1 MPHRREFL
9 TQLSVAAAAIAFD
22 ANEMRA
28 ESIPSIA
35 SVTAGESPWDTSWL
49 DRLAGAQYRV
59 VFNASD
65 IADGAAMDYAAGFL
79 DGYHEVHGTTDA
91 QTRPVI
97 VFRRLGTVMALNDML
112 WEKYNIGE
120 DRKINDSSTHAPA
133 KRNIFWK
140 AGPKASPEA
149 ASDKIETLHQRGM
162 ISLVCAIAA
171 GNVARGFAEKSG
183 RPVDEVRDE
192 VKANLVPGA
201 ILVPSGIYALI
212 RAQNAG
218 CAYMQGT

>member
-1 MPHRREFL
+1 MARRREFL
-9 TQLSVAAAAIAFD
+9 TQVGLAAAAIAFD
-22 ANEMRA
+22 AEEMRA
-28 ESIPSIA
+28 A
-35 SVTAGESPWDTSWL
+35 SGTNGESPWDTSWL
-49 DRLAGAQYRV
+49 DRLAAAQYRV

-65 IADGAAMDYAAGFL
+65 IADGAAMAYASTFF
-79 DGYHEVHGTTDA
+79 DNYHEAHGTTDA

-112 WEKYNIGE
+112 WEKYSIGE
-120 DRKINDSSTHAPA
+120 DRKVNDSATHAPA
-133 KRNIFWK
+133 KRNVFWK
-140 AGPKASPEA
+140 AAPGASPEA
-149 ASDKIETLHQRGM
+149 ASDKIETLHSRGM
-162 ISLVCAIAA
+162 ISLVCNIAA
-171 GNVARGFAEKSG
+171 MNVGYSLAQKSG
-183 RPVDEVRDE
+183 RDVEEVRRE

>member
-22 ANEMRA
+22 ADEMRA
-28 ESIPSIA
+28 ASAA
-35 SVTAGESPWDTSWL
+35 SVTTSESPWDTSWL
-49 DRLAGAQYRV
+49 DRLAAAQYRV

-79 DGYHEVHGTTDA
+79 DGYREVHGTTDA
-91 QTRPVI
+91 QTRAVI

-149 ASDKIETLHQRGM
+149 ASDKIETLHQRSM

-171 GNVARGFAEKSG
+171 GNVARGFAERSG

>member
-1 MPHRREFL
+1 MAHRREFL
-9 TQLSVAAAAIAFD
+9 AQVGLAAAAIAFD
-22 ANEMRA
+22 ADEMRA
-28 ESIPSIA
+28 TPVSN
-35 SVTAGESPWDTSWL
+35 AGSPWDTSWL
-49 DRLAGAQYRV
+49 DRLAAAQYRV

-65 IADGAAMDYAAGFL
+65 IADGAAMSYASTFF
-79 DGYHEVHGTTDA
+79 DHFHEAHGTTDA

-112 WEKYNIGE
+112 WEKYAIGE
-120 DRKINDSSTHAPA
+120 DRKVNDSATHAPA
-133 KRNIFWK
+133 KRNVFWK
-140 AGPKASPEA
+140 AAPGASPEA
-149 ASDKIETLHQRGM
+149 SGDKIETLHQRGM
-162 ISLVCAIAA
+162 ISLVCNIAA
-171 GNVARGFAEKSG
+171 MNVGYSLAQKSG
-183 RPVDEVRDE
+183 RDVEEVRRE